1 MKLLDSLDISH
12 MNYVIYEMS
21 RRNPKIEYV
30 RLPGTEISYS
40 KLQTLVES
48 APRYTMS
55 INTAAYYM
63 KNLILTQCFPDGNHR
78 TALEAVRLFYHIN
91 HVDFRWNPNL
101 VVEYQYEIY
110 KLRYK
115 IYNTYE
121 ALPVSV
127 LSEPYNDLWLYCRD
141 RIQDNL
147 SKKF

>member
-1 MKLLDSLDISH
+1 MKLLGSLDISH
-12 MNYVIYEMS
+12 INYTIYEMS
-21 RRNPKIEYV
+21 LRNPKNEYV
-30 RLPGTEISYS
+30 RASPISYS
-40 KLQTLVES
+40 KLQILVES
-48 APRYTMS
+48 APRYTVS

-63 KNLILTQCFPDGNHR
+63 KNLILTQCFPDSNHR
-78 TALEAVRLFYHIN
+78 TALEAVRLFYHVN
-91 HVDFRWNPNL
+91 HVNFRWDPDY
-101 VVEYQYEIY
+101 VVGYQRDIY

-127 LSEPYNDLWLYCRD
+127 LYEPVNELYLYCRD